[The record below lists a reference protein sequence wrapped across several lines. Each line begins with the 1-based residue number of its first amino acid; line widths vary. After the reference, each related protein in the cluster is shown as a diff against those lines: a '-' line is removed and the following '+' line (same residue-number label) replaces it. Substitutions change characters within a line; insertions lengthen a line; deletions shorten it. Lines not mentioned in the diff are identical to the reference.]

1 MDVNTKKK
9 ERKFGVKIQIRFK
22 FFALKIAIKLLSNE
36 EKCKIIKGRLLPKS
50 HQTIKELRSQNQKT
64 NQFVSHKPFVMVSHN
79 GCKLLRGKLWKT
91 CKTAY
96 FSRLMTPLK
105 CFTMFHCCSSI
116 YFTHCGKITIF
127 VKKIQFSTQN
137 LNFRAK
143 NERKLS

>member
-1 MDVNTKKK
+1 ML
-9 ERKFGVKIQIRFK
+9 ELGVLGQASF
-22 FFALKIAIKLLSNE
+22 
-36 EKCKIIKGRLLPKS
+36 RLL
-50 HQTIKELRSQNQKT
+50 ELGELGETSFRILELGELGETSFRILELVELGET
-64 NQFVSHKPFVMVSHN
+64 NQFVSQKPFVMVSHN

-127 VKKIQFSTQN
+127 VEKNSN
-137 LNFRAK
+137 LYHRI
-143 NERKLS
+143 